1 MALLPK
7 EVAAQ
12 LPPLYATEELGLA
25 AQALVKFFTPD
36 SNWTWYASEY
46 DAEDRIAFGYV
57 IGFEDELGYFSIEE
71 LEQVRGPRGLPI
83 ERDEYFKPKS
93 LEEIRKHYR
102 ENGYAL

>member
-1 MALLPK
+1 MELLTPEIREALPL
-7 EVAAQ
+7 
-12 LPPLYATEELGLA
+12 LYANEEQGLA

-46 DAEDRIAFGYV
+46 DPEHRVAFGYV

-71 LEQVRGPRGLPI
+71 LEEVRGPRGLPI
-83 ERDEYFKPKS
+83 ERDEFFKPKS